1 MFERLR
7 DFLGQIVDEV
17 GDHIV
22 DGIENVGNNIIG
34 GIENIELLLA
44 DDVETEGKKQG
55 YARAAKEYERVFVSL
70 QREWASAAQMIE
82 ARKEP
87 QTAEDRELI
96 ARLQAAEGRKER
108 LKKQL
113 DEKARRLSEKQG
125 IPIASVRAAF
135 AGTCSLIDLPVVPQ
149 IDILDIVARK
159 KREKM
164 VKAER
169 AGYLEAKA
177 LYEEKLRK
185 EREKLERLKEKGS
198 AEIQKLVDI
207 AVSAL
212 SSISKTEMEIAD
224 LEIMLGEE

>member
-7 DFLGQIVDEV
+7 DFLEQIVDEV

-55 YARAAKEYERVFVSL
+55 YARAAKEYERVFASL

-82 ARKEP
+82 ARKES
-87 QTAEDRELI
+87 QTAEDKELI

-108 LKKQL
+108 LKQQL
-113 DEKARRLSEKQG
+113 DEKARRLSAKQG
-125 IPIASVRAAF
+125 IPIDSIHAAVSGIHSAF
-135 AGTCSLIDLPVVPQ
+135 VLPVMPR
-149 IDILDIVARK
+149 IDILDMAARK

-169 AGYLEAKA
+169 EGYLEAKA

-185 EREKLERLKEKGS
+185 EREKLEKLKEKG
-198 AEIQKLVDI
+198 AVEIQKLVDI

>member
-1 MFERLR
+1 MFGRLIDR
-7 DFLGQIVDEV
+7 FFDRVEQAVDNV
-17 GDHIV
+17 GDHIINKI
-22 DGIENVGNNIIG
+22 DNVEIIFT
-34 GIENIELLLA
+34 
-44 DDVETEGKKQG
+44 DVETGGKKQG
-55 YARAAKEYERVFVSL
+55 YARAAKEYEKVFASL
-70 QREWASAAQMIE
+70 RMEWANAAQMIE
-82 ARKEP
+82 ARRES

-96 ARLQAAEGRKER
+96 ARLQMAESRKER
-108 LKKQL
+108 LKQQL
-113 DEKARRLSEKQG
+113 DEKARQLSKKQG
-125 IPIASVRAAF
+125 IPVASVQAAI
-135 AGTCSLIDLPVVPQ
+135 AGTGSLIDLPVVPQ

>member
-7 DFLGQIVDEV
+7 DFLDQIVDEV

-82 ARKEP
+82 ARKES

-113 DEKARRLSEKQG
+113 DEKTRRLSEKQG
-125 IPIASVRAAF
+125 IPIASVRAAV

-185 EREKLERLKEKGS
+185 EREKLEKLKEKGS
-198 AEIQKLVDI
+198 VEIQKLVDI

>member
-1 MFERLR
+1 MFESL
-7 DFLGQIVDEV
+7 VDKFFDHLEKAVDKV
-17 GDHIV
+17 GD
-22 DGIENVGNNIIG
+22 NITNKID
-34 GIENIELLLA
+34 NIELLLT
-44 DDVETEGKKQG
+44 DVETEGKKQG
-55 YARAAKEYERVFVSL
+55 YARAAKEYERVFASL

-82 ARKEP
+82 ARKES

-96 ARLQAAEGRKER
+96 TRLQAAEGRKER
-108 LKKQL
+108 LKQQL
-113 DEKARRLSEKQG
+113 DEKARRLSAKQG
-125 IPIASVRAAF
+125 IPIASVQAAVG
-135 AGTCSLIDLPVVPQ
+135 GTCSLFDLPVVPR

-185 EREKLERLKEKGS
+185 EREKLEKLKEKGS